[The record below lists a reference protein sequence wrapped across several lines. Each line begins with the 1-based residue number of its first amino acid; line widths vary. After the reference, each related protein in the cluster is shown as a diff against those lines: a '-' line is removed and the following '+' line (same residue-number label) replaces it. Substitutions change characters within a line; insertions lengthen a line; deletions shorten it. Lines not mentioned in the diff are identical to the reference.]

1 MLTLSAHPV
10 MSVAALLDSSK
21 KKNEKKDQ
29 NINGPISVW
38 HP

>member
-21 KKNEKKDQ
+21 KKIKK
-29 NINGPISVW
+29 GSEY
-38 HP
+38 